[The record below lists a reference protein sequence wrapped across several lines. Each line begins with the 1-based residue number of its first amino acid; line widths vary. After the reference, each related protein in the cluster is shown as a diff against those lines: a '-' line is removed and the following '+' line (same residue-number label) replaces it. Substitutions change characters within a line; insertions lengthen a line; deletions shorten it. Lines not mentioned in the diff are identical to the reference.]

1 MSAVVACSRVWVG
14 AGSKW
19 LTAAVVSSRVWV
31 GGSKWLTIP
40 HEWLTLATD
49 RPKLGVSAA
58 GGRRLLC

>member
-1 MSAVVACSRVWVG
+1 MSAVVARSRVWVG

-49 RPKLGVSAA
+49 RPQLGVSAG